1 MDCGVLLCEYAERE
15 KRAHTVENRVNRHR
29 LIFVLFQFLKLF
41 PNIISCA
48 LLHCHGHAQRPV
60 MVLAIDVV
68 QI

>member
-1 MDCGVLLCEYAERE
+1 MDCGFLLCECAERG
-15 KRAHTVENRVNRHR
+15 KAHTVKNRVNRHR